1 MGYCDM
7 ESIFN
12 LLLAAKGVVIIEI
25 LKQTSEF
32 GQLLC
37 ELYIIAKL

>member
-1 MGYCDM
+1 M

-12 LLLAAKGVVIIEI
+12 LLLAAKGVAIIKT

-32 GQLLC
+32 GQPLYK
-37 ELYIIAKL
+37 LYIIAKL